1 MKKILIVDDN
11 ANNRMVLNLLL
22 QDYNEERKIDAFE
35 IEECVNGL
43 EALNKSFETKYDLIF
58 MDIMM
63 PQMDGIEATK
73 KIREHDKDVM
83 IIAVSAVDDDTRQK
97 EILRCG
103 AEDYVPKPLDAEQLY
118 ARLNNYFALLS
129 RRHTLGHINS
139 KSVNLYT
146 QQILH
151 RQTIFYVENEEALSE
166 FWEYFLLDVRPL
178 NVDGLSDVIR
188 VVYALGDAIIKHT
201 EKPWIIVEEDNGA
214 IYFTLN
220 KVDIIGEMVVKLIM
234 KKNSE
239 VSEFKTNREKIS
251 FKLEKVVTPM
261 IEEETAPFMDQEV
274 EVVADTEAKQNVEIE
289 VTNTQ
294 AYEVFD
300 YMDSDDLLDM
310 HEHLGDLGSLMLML
324 GSSRIEEDDIR
335 QIAVLLDALGKEL
348 TIYTQSYPIGKSL
361 ANLSSEI
368 FAHIDRFKEIE
379 EEISTMSGPFIS
391 DLQTW
396 AKMTFETGAPSADFM
411 NDTIVAN
418 TQMFISMLQD
428 DGSHVDE
435 SEMDDIF
442 DF

>member
-22 QDYNEERKIDAFE
+22 QDYNDERKSEAFE

-118 ARLNNYFALLS
+118 SRLNNYFALLS
-129 RRHTLGHINS
+129 RRHNLEYVNS

-188 VVYALGDAIIKHT
+188 LVYALGDAIIKHT
-201 EKPWIIVEEDNGA
+201 EKPWIIVEEDNKA

-239 VSEFKTNREKIS
+239 VNEFKTNGEKIS
-251 FKLEKVVTPM
+251 FRLEKVITPL
-261 IEEETAPFMDQEV
+261 IQEETPLFMDQEV
-274 EVVADTEAKQNVEIE
+274 QVVADTEIQKNVEIE

-294 AYEVFD
+294 AYKVFD

-310 HEHLGDLGSLMLML
+310 NEHLGDLSSLMLML

-335 QIAVLLDALGKEL
+335 QIAALLDALGRRM
-348 TIYTQSYPIGKSL
+348 TVYTQSYPIGNSL
-361 ANLSSEI
+361 SNLSAEI
-368 FAHIDRFKEIE
+368 FAHIEHFKEIE
-379 EEISTMSGPFIS
+379 EELSTMSGAFIA

-396 AKMTFETGAPSADFM
+396 AKMTFETGAPSVDFM

-418 TQMFISMLQD
+418 TQTFIAMLKD
-428 DGSHVDE
+428 DETTVNE
-435 SEMDDIF
+435 SDMDDIF